1 MEGQA
6 RFCTGCGS
14 PLLEGARFCTGCG
27 TAAAMMPASPAPAA
41 PAAAPAAP
49 ATAPGVTPA
58 APAAPAATAVA
69 PQSGER
75 VLAVIPNATLKGGFM
90 GMSSKAGTLVL
101 TERRVI
107 FAHTTSEMMKRL
119 VADAR
124 DGAKADGKGFFGQ
137 WGAQLG
143 AYAAFAQRYLEMD
156 PNVTLAESPENL
168 SIENAA
174 IRKAQ
179 VKVGVD
185 DQNGAPGTDKL
196 VVKTDGGKTVWT
208 LGSGAGQAKQALI
221 AAGLI

>member
-1 MEGQA
+1 MPQA
-6 RFCTGCGS
+6 STV
-14 PLLEGARFCTGCG
+14 
-27 TAAAMMPASPAPAA
+27 AADR
-41 PAAAPAAP
+41 
-49 ATAPGVTPA
+49 T
-58 APAAPAATAVA
+58 
-69 PQSGER
+69 GER

-107 FAHTTSEMMKRL
+107 FAHTTSQMMKQL

-156 PNVTLAESPENL
+156 PNATLAESPENL
-168 SIENAA
+168 AIENAA

-196 VVKTDGGKTVWT
+196 VVKTDAGKTVWT

>member
-1 MEGQA
+1 MEVQA

-14 PLLEGARFCTGCG
+14 PLLAGARFCTGCG
-27 TAAAMMPASPAPAA
+27 TAAVMVPAAPMPVTPPAAVPPAPEAPAPAA
-41 PAAAPAAP
+41 SP
-49 ATAPGVTPA
+49 TAPIA
-58 APAAPAATAVA
+58 AQPT
-69 PQSGER
+69 ER

-90 GMSSKAGTLVL
+90 GMASKAGTLVL
-101 TERRVI
+101 TERRVV
-107 FAHTTSEMMKRL
+107 FAHTTSQMMKQL
-119 VADAR
+119 VTDAR

-156 PNVTLAESPENL
+156 PNVALAESPENL
-168 SIENAA
+168 AIENAA

-196 VVKTDGGKTVWT
+196 VIKTDGGKTVWT

>member
-14 PLLEGARFCTGCG
+14 PLGEGARFCTGCG
-27 TAAAMMPASPAPAA
+27 TAAAVMAPGAPAA
-41 PAAAPAAP
+41 VAVQSIPTDAPQPAAPVAAQPAAA
-49 ATAPGVTPA
+49 VT
-58 APAAPAATAVA
+58 

-90 GMSSKAGTLVL
+90 GMASKAGTLVL

-107 FAHTTSEMMKRL
+107 FAHTTSQMMKQL

-143 AYAAFAQRYLEMD
+143 AYAAFAQRYMEMD
-156 PNVTLAESPENL
+156 PNAALAESPENL
-168 SIENAA
+168 AIENAA

>member
-1 MEGQA
+1 MEDQA
-6 RFCTGCGS
+6 SFRT
-14 PLLEGARFCTGCG
+14 E
-27 TAAAMMPASPAPAA
+27 
-41 PAAAPAAP
+41 
-49 ATAPGVTPA
+49 
-58 APAAPAATAVA
+58 
-69 PQSGER
+69 ER
-75 VLAVIPNATLKGGFM
+75 VLSVIPNATLKGGFM

-107 FAHTTSEMMKRL
+107 FAHTTSQMTRQL

-124 DGAKADGKGFFGQ
+124 DGAKADGKGFLGQ

-143 AYAAFAQRYLEMD
+143 AYGAFAQRYLEMD
-156 PNVTLAESPENL
+156 PDVTLAESSENVA
-168 SIENAA
+168 IESTA

-179 VKVGVD
+179 LKVGVD

-196 VVKTDGGKTVWT
+196 IVKTDAGKTVWT